1 MVAPAALRVVRCGGS
16 SLCGA
21 RAVFSADSKQL
32 PSLPPSLYLLCAS
45 GDFVKMYSVATEE
58 TLRVMGGHADLVT
71 GVQLSPHNHMQ
82 LYSSSLDGT
91 IKLWDFMDGI
101 PIKTFTVG
109 SKLLA
114 LYVLARYEDLVFA
127 VTPKSGERDAFQ
139 LVSVK
144 LTKAAGQD
152 VEARELSV
160 LLDAV
165 DASPKRTAFGREG
178 EYVASVKERNL
189 QVYFF
194 KQKQLNRY
202 SVSAGK
208 AGSGSSEFT
217 CITCHPTEDCI
228 ATGHADGRIRL
239 WRNFYHK
246 KEYTFSTL
254 HWHHDTVMDLAFSM
268 EGTSLLSGGV
278 ESVLVLWHNQSDCQ
292 KDFLPRLGSPIE
304 YISISSDGA
313 LCCTLHTDNRIS
325 IINSNL
331 RFSKSIQGLIKSKC
345 SVKTGLVVD
354 PRTKALVL
362 NGEPG
367 HLQFYCLQNDQQL
380 FSLDIVQRQYIHQ
393 AGLHQADLV
402 KVAFS
407 PQGKWLATVEEREGT
422 TDPELQLKLWFYNE
436 ETQSFKLN
444 TRINMPHEDHITD
457 MCFRDMGELEED
469 SLMLVTAGRDHVF
482 KAWVMVEDTDPEAQQ
497 GVSWS
502 CDFVGSY
509 HNYQATHCCF
519 SEDGSLLAVSF
530 EETITVWDSV
540 TWDLKCTFCHPPGKI
555 RNICFGRLTCSKYLI
570 SATDHGF
577 LCCWNLLSC
586 ALEWSAHLNIL
597 VLQPDP
603 LSEYI
608 AAVSWLSKESSLFVF
623 KPNEPRPI
631 FIQRNLC
638 KEKIQLAAFVPR
650 DEPEMTGSEK
660 HLWLRRSQLFFLT
673 DTQELMT
680 LSTKSLQERLTPS
693 SNQLAVEESLP
704 VTPFSLLLG
713 KHRSQQSE
721 EEADLGKL
729 LVHSKHE
736 QDSPAVRELLHT
748 PAHVLPSASFLCP
761 IFINSLLIS
770 KENKSAAEVADEVEM
785 ESEKTEDDSDEER
798 DIAEME
804 QDDTSPL
811 ELLGEMTC
819 KLSKSQEKELR
830 KIRRMDYSWISA
842 F

>member
-1 MVAPAALRVVRCGGS
+1 MVAPATLRVVRCGGS
-16 SLCGA
+16 TLHGA
-21 RAVFSADSKQL
+21 RAVFSADSKQVGNNN
-32 PSLPPSLYLLCAS
+32 YLITCQSRLHQHIINDA
-45 GDFVKMYSVATEE
+45 
-58 TLRVMGGHADLVT
+58 
-71 GVQLSPHNHMQ
+71 N
-82 LYSSSLDGT
+82 LYSSSLDGS

-114 LYVLARYEDLVFA
+114 LYALASSEDSVF
-127 VTPKSGERDAFQ
+127 VVIPKSDTFQ

-152 VEARELSV
+152 LEAKELSV
-160 LLDAV
+160 VLHGV
-165 DASPKRTAFGREG
+165 GASPKSIAFGREG
-178 EYVASVKERNL
+178 EYVASVKDLNL

-194 KQKQLNRY
+194 KQKQLNRF
-202 SVSAGK
+202 SLSAVKTKG
-208 AGSGSSEFT
+208 GNNHFT
-217 CITCHPTEDCI
+217 CVACHPTEDCI
-228 ATGHADGRIRL
+228 ATGHADGKIRL

-254 HWHHDTVMDLAFSM
+254 HWHHDTVMDLAFSI

-278 ESVLVLWHNQSDCQ
+278 ESVLVLWHNGSDCR

-304 YISISSDGA
+304 YISMSSDGA
-313 LCCTLHTDNRIS
+313 LCCTLHTDNRIT

-331 RFSKSIQGLIKSKC
+331 RFSKCIQGLIKTMD
-345 SVKTGLVVD
+345 VKTGLVVD

-367 HLQFYCLQNDQQL
+367 HLQFYCLQSDQQL

-393 AGLHQADLV
+393 AGLKQTDLV

-407 PQGKWLATVEEREGT
+407 AQGKWLATVEERDEV
-422 TDPELQLKLWFYNE
+422 TDPELQLKLWFYDE

-444 TRINMPHEDHITD
+444 TRINMPHEDHVTD
-457 MCFRDMGELEED
+457 MCFRDMDELEDD
-469 SLMLVTAGRDHVF
+469 SLILVTAGRDCVF
-482 KAWVMVEDTDPEAQQ
+482 KVWVMVEDTDPEGKYAQQ
-497 GVSWS
+497 SVSWN

-509 HNYQATHCCF
+509 HNYQATNCCF
-519 SEDGSLLAVSF
+519 SEDGSVLAVSF
-530 EETITVWDSV
+530 EETVTVWDSV

-570 SATDHGF
+570 GATDHGF

-631 FIQRNLC
+631 YIQRNLC
-638 KEKIQLAAFVPR
+638 KEKIQLAAFIPR
-650 DEPEMTGSEK
+650 DEPETVGSEK
-660 HLWLRRSQLFFLT
+660 YLWLRRSQLFFLT

-680 LSTKSLQERLTPS
+680 LSTKSLEERLTPS
-693 SNQLAVEESLP
+693 SKQLAVEESLP

-713 KHRSQQSE
+713 KHRCQQSQQDI
-721 EEADLGKL
+721 DLGKR
-729 LVHSKHE
+729 VVQNKHE
-736 QDSPAVRELLHT
+736 QDSPAVKELLHT

-770 KENKSAAEVADEVEM
+770 KENKSAEVAADEVEM
-785 ESEKTEDDSDEER
+785 ESEKAEDESDEER
-798 DIAEME
+798 DITEME
-804 QDDTSPL
+804 QEDTSPM

-830 KIRRMDYSWISA
+830 KIRKTDYSWISA

>member
-1 MVAPAALRVVRCGGS
+1 MVAPAGLRVVRCGGGGRLS
-16 SLCGA
+16 SA
-21 RAVFSADSKQL
+21 RPVFSADAK
-32 PSLPPSLYLLCAS
+32 YLLCAS
-45 GDFVKMYSVATEE
+45 GDFVKIYSLGTGE
-58 TLRVMGGHADLVT
+58 TLRLMGGHADVVT
-71 GVQLSPHNHMQ
+71 GVQLNPRNHMQ
-82 LYSSSLDGT
+82 LYSSSLDGS

-109 SKLLA
+109 CKLLA
-114 LYVLARYEDLVFA
+114 LYALASCEDSVF
-127 VTPKSGERDAFQ
+127 VIIPKSGERDTFQ

-144 LTKAAGQD
+144 LTKAAGQNI
-152 VEARELSV
+152 EAKDLSV
-160 LLDAV
+160 VLDGV
-165 DASPKRTAFGREG
+165 DASPKCTAFGREG
-178 EYVASVKERNL
+178 EYVASVKDVNL

-194 KQKQLNRY
+194 KRKQLNRF
-202 SVSAGK
+202 SVNTMKTKG
-208 AGSGSSEFT
+208 GNHDFT
-217 CITCHPTEDCI
+217 CVVCHPTEDCI
-228 ATGHADGRIRL
+228 ATGHADGKIRL
-239 WRNFYHK
+239 WRNFHHK

-254 HWHHDTVMDLAFSM
+254 HWHHDIVLDLAFSV

-278 ESVLVLWHNQSDCQ
+278 ESVLVLWQNLSDRQ
-292 KDFLPRLGSPIE
+292 KDFLPRLGSGIE
-304 YISISSDGA
+304 YTSVSPDGT

-331 RFSKSIQGLIKSKC
+331 RFSRSIQGLIKSAD
-345 SVKTGLVVD
+345 VKTGLVVD

-367 HLQFYCLQNDQQL
+367 HLQFYCLQSDQQL

-393 AGLHQADLV
+393 AGLKQVDLV

-407 PQGKWLATVEEREGT
+407 AQGKWLATVEEREEV
-422 TDPELQLKLWFYNE
+422 TDPELQLKLWFYDE

-444 TRINMPHEDHITD
+444 TRINTPHDDHITD
-457 MCFRDMGELEED
+457 MCFRDMDEMEDD
-469 SLMLVTAGRDHVF
+469 SLILVTTGRDCVF
-482 KAWVMVEDTDPEAQQ
+482 KVWVMVEDTDPEAQQ
-497 GVSWS
+497 SVSWS

-509 HNYQATHCCF
+509 HNYQATNCCF

-530 EETITVWDSV
+530 EGTATVWDSV

-570 SATDHGF
+570 GATDHGF

-603 LSEYI
+603 LSEHI

-631 FIQRNLC
+631 YIQRNLC

-650 DEPEMTGSEK
+650 DEPETDGSEK
-660 HLWLRRSQLFFLT
+660 YLWLRRSQLFFLT

-680 LSTKSLQERLTPS
+680 LSTKPLEERLTAS
-693 SNQLAVEESLP
+693 SKQLAVEESLP

-713 KHRSQQSE
+713 RHRRQQSQE
-721 EEADLGKL
+721 DIDLGKL
-729 LVHSKHE
+729 VIHNKQE
-736 QDSPAVRELLHT
+736 QDSPAVKELLHT

-761 IFINSLLIS
+761 IFIKSLLIS
-770 KENKSAAEVADEVEM
+770 KENKSAEEVADEVEM
-785 ESEKTEDDSDEER
+785 ESEKADDDSDEER
-798 DIAEME
+798 DVTEME
-804 QDDTSPL
+804 QEDTSPS

-819 KLSKSQEKELR
+819 KLSKHQEKELR
-830 KIRRMDYSWISA
+830 KIRKMDYSWISA